1 MKKYILMVV
10 TFIVT
15 LTVNAIA
22 NIIPFNQIS
31 TAEVSL
37 KYPSYFTPENYVFSI
52 WGVIY
57 LALGLMLV
65 YLGLNYKKYV
75 KYIDK
80 VSTWFI
86 LASLLNAVWMF
97 TWHYEFLAFSVMVM
111 GMLLLSLIY
120 VYLITKEFRS
130 KLPLVV
136 TFAPSIYLGWISVA
150 TVANISSFLAF
161 RNFSFVLSDV
171 TYAVIM
177 IYVALLLGLA
187 MIKFEKDYVYASVIL
202 WAVVGILVKF
212 STITEIMLFGT
223 LGLIA
228 YLLVAFYLSAKTLKK
243 KK

>member
-1 MKKYILMVV
+1 MVV

-15 LTVNAIA
+15 LTVNALA

-31 TAEVSL
+31 TAEVSF

-57 LALGLMLV
+57 LALGIMLV
-65 YLGLNYKKYV
+65 YLGLNYKKYS
-75 KYIDK
+75 KYIEK

-86 LASLLNAVWMF
+86 LANLLNAVWMF
-97 TWHYEFLAFSVMVM
+97 TWHYEFLSFSVMVM
-111 GMLLLSLIY
+111 AMLLLALIN
-120 VYLITKEFRS
+120 VYLVTKEFRS
-130 KLPLVV
+130 KLPMSV

-161 RNFSFVLSDV
+161 RNFSLLFSDV
-171 TYAVIM
+171 TYAVIL
-177 IYVALLLGLA
+177 IYVALLLGLI
-187 MIKFEKDYVYASVIL
+187 MLKYEKDYVYPAVIV

-212 STITEIMLFGT
+212 STITEIMLFGS

-228 YLLVAFYLSAKTLKK
+228 FLLVAFYIYVNSIKK
-243 KK
+243 RK